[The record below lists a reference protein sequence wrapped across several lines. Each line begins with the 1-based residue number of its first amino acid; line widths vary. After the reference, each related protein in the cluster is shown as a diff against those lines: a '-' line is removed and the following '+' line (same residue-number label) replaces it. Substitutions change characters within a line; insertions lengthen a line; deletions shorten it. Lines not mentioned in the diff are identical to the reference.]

1 MGKSAEVEDNA
12 GFWAFCCKKHEFF
25 TNPVFKNPGIYR
37 KGISETFTRWPNSAP
52 ELLLLLLAVIFRYST
67 VIYTWIFENRVNE
80 SFIFFEVVLI
90 LRLSLKDTVSK
101 LRSKEVFL
109 FMSAVFLHLLQ
120 QLVAWKGEAKKKT
133 NAKERKRLKK
143 LDGFWP
149 KNYLEI
155 LISAH
160 AWDLVA

>member
-1 MGKSAEVEDNA
+1 MAQFGSRTVALASRSHFQIFYSDNLSKGNLRNFHQMA
-12 GFWAFCCKKHEFF
+12 RFGSRTVALASRSHIQIFYSD
-25 TNPVFKNPGIYR
+25 NYR
-37 KGISETFTRWPNSAP
+37 KGILETFTRWPDSAP

-120 QLVAWKGEAKKKT
+120 QLVAWKGEAKKKQMQKKG
-133 NAKERKRLKK
+133 NA
-143 LDGFWP
+143 
-149 KNYLEI
+149 
-155 LISAH
+155 
-160 AWDLVA
+160 